1 MRGTKFAAGG
11 AIGRSRRSFGQTL
24 RRPFASTARGV
35 RRATHAHGAGESGLG
50 KLIELHAVNSAGDM
64 MITVALASTVFF
76 SVPTDEA
83 RGRVAL
89 YLAITLAP
97 FALLAPVIG
106 PLLDR
111 IPHGRRAAMA
121 SAMLTRALLALT
133 MADVVSGGGLEL
145 YPAALGVLVASKA
158 YGVVRSAVVPR
169 LLPPRFSLVK
179 ANSRVTL
186 GGLLATGLAAPIGAG
201 LHQIGP
207 AWPLYGACAVFTMGT
222 ILCFTLPHKVD
233 SAKGEARAHVIAHP
247 PHLRSHDHDHGPTR
261 APHHAARPG
270 QPRGSIAAEATEPA
284 GATATAVVEPTP
296 DTSPAGA
303 PEGTPAGASPTPTA
317 TATATEDQ
325 PTKADAEPAT
335 TPATAGTADA
345 GPDADAATE
354 KTGATE
360 AGTGGEAGPGA
371 GPAAVTAA
379 ASTSTTAGASTTPG
393 TSTTGTSTAIAEGGA
408 AVEQD
413 PSAAREDA
421 AREEAAQEDAAREES
436 AERAAGAREVV
447 PYAGGGAH
455 ADWDEEPIKRP
466 GLRNVGSSVLHAWP
480 ANATM
485 RTLSGF
491 LTLFL
496 AFMLREHPLSGLSP
510 ELSLGI
516 VAVSAGA
523 GNALGTAIGAGL
535 RARGP
540 ELIIVAV
547 LTTSLATAITAAVLY
562 SQVAVAA
569 LAAVA
574 GLSQA
579 LGKLSLDALIQR
591 DVPENVRTSAF
602 ARSETALQMSWVVGG
617 AIGIALPLNGVL
629 GMSTA
634 VCFLALGWLG
644 TVRGLL
650 ASARRGTPHPRVA

>member
-1 MRGTKFAAGG
+1 MRGTRFAAGDPVG
-11 AIGRSRRSFGQTL
+11 RSGRSIGRALG
-24 RRPFASTARGV
+24 RPFASIGRGV
-35 RRATHAHGAGESGLG
+35 RRITHAHGAGESGLG

-111 IPHGRRAAMA
+111 VPHGRRAAMA
-121 SAMLTRALLALT
+121 AAMLIRALLALT
-133 MADVVSGGGLEL
+133 MAHVIAGGGLEL

-207 AWPLYGACAVFTMGT
+207 SWPLYGACAVFTLGT
-222 ILCFTLPHKVD
+222 MLCFTLPHKVD

-247 PHLRSHDHDHGPTR
+247 PHLLAHGHTDGARDTDASPVR
-261 APHHAARPG
+261 NASRPAVGGAAGAVEAAEAVRTVEAVEPVETVAGAVEPAVVAVTQPSRPG
-270 QPRGSIAAEATEPA
+270 QPTSAGTASTAGTAAGPGSAGTASAGPASGAGAAEPRTEVDQPSAAQQRAGAEQPTGPGHPAEAEQPTEAAQPSAADQPTGSTNEERAAPAPEQPEPA
-284 GATATAVVEPTP
+284 GAT
-296 DTSPAGA
+296 SGA
-303 PEGTPAGASPTPTA
+303 H
-317 TATATEDQ
+317 Q
-325 PTKADAEPAT
+325 
-335 TPATAGTADA
+335 
-345 GPDADAATE
+345 
-354 KTGATE
+354 
-360 AGTGGEAGPGA
+360 
-371 GPAAVTAA
+371 VTAYDA
-379 ASTSTTAGASTTPG
+379 RSGAWG
-393 TSTTGTSTAIAEGGA
+393 
-408 AVEQD
+408 
-413 PSAAREDA
+413 
-421 AREEAAQEDAAREES
+421 
-436 AERAAGAREVV
+436 
-447 PYAGGGAH
+447 
-455 ADWDEEPIKRP
+455 EEPVKRP
-466 GLRNVGSSVLHAWP
+466 GLRNVGSSVLYAWP

-496 AFMLREHPLSGLSP
+496 AFMLREHPLNGLSP

-547 LTTSLATAITAAVLY
+547 LTTALGTAITAAVLY
-562 SQVAVAA
+562 SQLAVAA

-579 LGKLSLDALIQR
+579 LSKLSLDALIQR

-617 AIGIALPLNGVL
+617 AVGIALPLNSVA
-629 GMSTA
+629 GMSVA
-634 VCFLALGWLG
+634 VCILSLGWLG
-644 TVRGLL
+644 TARGLL
-650 ASARRGTPHPRVA
+650 SSARRGTPHPRVA